1 MVGVFSASEAG
12 GSLPAMTSASTTSAG
27 SMAFGRAARDLWG
40 LDPTLTFL
48 NHGSFGAVPL
58 EVLDRAD
65 AHRRRIERNPVE
77 GVWRSGFPGVRVAA
91 AAVAEFL
98 GSDPDR
104 TGFVSNATAGINAML
119 QSLPLEPGD
128 EVLHLDQG
136 YNAVWQTILM
146 TARRRGIVPRRIELP
161 LPVTSSAEVV
171 EALERTL
178 SSRTR
183 LLVLDQITSPTAL
196 VLPVP
201 EIVAMAAARGVDTI
215 VDGAHAPGMLKQ
227 AAAPARDA
235 LAWTGNLHKWPCALR
250 GTAVLTVREDLAAVV
265 KPTVISHHLD
275 QSFAAEFDWQGTI
288 DPTPWLLAPDAIA
301 FMDRFGGWDA
311 VRARN
316 HTMATDMHV
325 RLVER
330 FGVRPIS
337 PLDGSMLGF
346 MATIE
351 LPSSLQPE
359 HGGPAFSSSNAV
371 PGPDG
376 RPVIGM
382 DPVQA
387 ELLATHR
394 IEVPVVTHDGRRF
407 VRFSVHV
414 YNDVDDYERLADA
427 VMAIAGD

>member
-1 MVGVFSASEAG
+1 MSDQPPAS
-12 GSLPAMTSASTTSAG
+12 STLIP
-27 SMAFGRAARDLWG
+27 FGLAARSLWG
-40 LDPTLTFL
+40 LDSETTFL
-48 NHGSFGAVPL
+48 NHGSFGAVPHAL
-58 EVLDRAD
+58 LDRAA
-65 AHRRRIERNPVE
+65 AHRLEIERNPVA
-77 GVWRSGFPGVRVAA
+77 GVWRDGFPATRVAA
-91 AAVAEFL
+91 TAVARFL

-136 YNAVWQTILM
+136 YNAVWQTILV
-146 TARRRGIVPRRIELP
+146 AGRRRGIVPRRIELP
-161 LPVTSSAEVV
+161 LPLAGPED
-171 EALERTL
+171 AIAAIERSL
-178 SSRTR
+178 SPRTR

-196 VLPVP
+196 VLPVA
-201 EIVAMAAARGVDTI
+201 EIVAMAARRGVETI
-215 VDGAHAPGMLKQ
+215 VDGAHAPGMIAQ
-227 AAAPARDA
+227 AAGPAAEA

-250 GTAVLTVREDLAAVV
+250 GTAVVTARADLAAVV
-265 KPTVISHHLD
+265 KPAIISHHLD
-275 QSFAAEFDWQGTI
+275 QSFAAEFDWQGTV

-316 HTMATDMHV
+316 HGIATRMHAE
-325 RLVER
+325 LVER
-330 FGVRPIS
+330 FGVEPIS

-351 LPSSLQPE
+351 LPASLQPAN
-359 HGGPAFSSSNAV
+359 GGPAFASSNAV

-382 DPVQA
+382 DPVQRR
-387 ELLATHR
+387 LLEAHR
-394 IEVPVVTHDGRRF
+394 IEVPVVVHGDRRF

-414 YNDVDDYERLADA
+414 YNELEEYDRLADA